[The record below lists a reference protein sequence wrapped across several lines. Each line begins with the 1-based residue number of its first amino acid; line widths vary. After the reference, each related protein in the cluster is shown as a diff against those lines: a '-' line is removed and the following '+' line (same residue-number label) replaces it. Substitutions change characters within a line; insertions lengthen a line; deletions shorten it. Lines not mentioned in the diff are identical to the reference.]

1 MEKFTF
7 ELFRLEA
14 ELILNKKVCKNHDF
28 RHTSLKMM
36 KQKIL
41 SNITSMWP
49 KRVPYMIN
57 TNTERLQDTC

>member
-49 KRVPYMIN
+49 KRVPYMIY

>member
-28 RHTSLKMM
+28 CHTSLKMM

-49 KRVPYMIN
+49 KRVPYMIY